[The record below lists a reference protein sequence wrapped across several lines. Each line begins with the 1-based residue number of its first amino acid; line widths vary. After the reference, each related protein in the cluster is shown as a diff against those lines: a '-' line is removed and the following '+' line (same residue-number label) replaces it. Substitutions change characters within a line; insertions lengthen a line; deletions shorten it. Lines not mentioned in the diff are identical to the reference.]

1 MASPA
6 SRRRTLQLV
15 LVGSALACIAAQSA
29 VAARGAS
36 PVLMAV
42 AYITKPL
49 ATIAALLLAW
59 TAARPVSPAY
69 RKLVTLGLA
78 ASLAGDVFLML
89 PGDLFLPGLASFL
102 VAHLLY
108 VTAFAG
114 DGGGARDVPVF
125 LVVALFG
132 AAMLVVLWPALG
144 AMRVPVL
151 AYVGVIATMA
161 WQAIAR
167 WRAMPRAGAG
177 DGDGA
182 RRGAAALAAFGA
194 ASFLVSDAALAVGRF
209 RGAFAGGT
217 AVVLGTYW
225 LAQWGIA
232 RSVET
237 EA

>member
-1 MASPA
+1 MFPA
-6 SRRRTLQLV
+6 TFRRRSLEAV
-15 LVGSALACIAAQSA
+15 LAVSA
-29 VAARGAS
+29 VACIVAQSLAAWRGAS
-36 PVLMAV
+36 PALMAV
-42 AYITKPL
+42 AYVTKPL

-59 TAARPVSPAY
+59 GAVRPVSASY
-69 RKLVTLGLA
+69 RRLVTLGLA

-167 WRAMPRAGAG
+167 WRAMSADDP
-177 DGDGA
+177 A
-182 RRGAAALAAFGA
+182 RRTAAALAAMGA